1 MNTPLESQL
10 KMHKKVSLTNLY
22 FNRFLA
28 VRYITAFFLFINLYW
43 AVFLLGSLSI
53 AFALPLVLIVLAT
66 LTSFEQ
72 IKLYRNHKNH
82 LRYASLF
89 YRIMLIAIT
98 VLIISIFTPLFHFF
112 FPFLKNSPEAINIVL
127 GILSVSLFFTIL
139 ILIKLK
145 KIERNEDKHF
155 KRIQAYQEIIN

>member
-10 KMHKKVSLTNLY
+10 KLHKKVSLTNLY

-28 VRYITAFFLFINLYW
+28 VRYATAFFLFINLYW
-43 AVFLLGSLSI
+43 AVFLMGSLSI
-53 AFALPLVLIVLAT
+53 AIVLPIMLIILAT

-89 YRIMLIAIT
+89 YQIMLISII
-98 VLIISIFTPLFHFF
+98 VLIVSIFTPLFQFF
-112 FPFLKNSPEAINIVL
+112 FPFLKNSQEAINILL
-127 GILSVSLFFTIL
+127 GIMFTSLVFTIL

>member
-1 MNTPLESQL
+1 MDSQLESQL
-10 KMHKKVSLTNLY
+10 KTHKKVSLTNLY

-28 VRYITAFFLFINLYW
+28 VRYTTAFFLFLNLYW
-43 AVFLLGSLSI
+43 AVFLMGSLSI
-53 AFALPLVLIVLAT
+53 AIVLPLLLILFAT

-72 IKLYRNHKNH
+72 IKLYRNHQNH

-89 YRIMLIAIT
+89 YRIMLVSVIM
-98 VLIISIFTPLFHFF
+98 LIISIYTPLFHFF
-112 FPFLKNSPEAINIVL
+112 FPFLKYSQEALNVLL
-127 GILSVSLFFTIL
+127 GILAASLVFTIF
-139 ILIKLK
+139 ILLKLK

>member
-1 MNTPLESQL
+1 MKTPLESQL
-10 KMHKKVSLTNLY
+10 SMHKKVSLTNLY

-53 AFALPLVLIVLAT
+53 ASVLPLVVIVLAM

-89 YRIMLIAIT
+89 YRFMLIAIT
-98 VLIISIFTPLFHFF
+98 VLIVSIFTPLFHFF
-112 FPFLKNSPEAINIVL
+112 FPFLKNSPEAMNILL
-127 GILSVSLFFTIL
+127 GILLASLFFTIL
-139 ILIKLK
+139 ILVKLK

>member
-10 KMHKKVSLTNLY
+10 KLHKKVSLTNLY

-28 VRYITAFFLFINLYW
+28 VRYATAFFLFINLYW
-43 AVFLLGSLSI
+43 AVFLMGSLSI
-53 AFALPLVLIVLAT
+53 AIVLPIMLIILAT

-72 IKLYRNHKNH
+72 IKLYRNHKNN

-89 YRIMLIAIT
+89 YQIMLISIIA
-98 VLIISIFTPLFHFF
+98 LIVSIFTPLFHFF
-112 FPFLKNSPEAINIVL
+112 FPFLKNSQEAINILL
-127 GILSVSLFFTIL
+127 GIMLTSLVFTIL

>member
-10 KMHKKVSLTNLY
+10 KLHKKVSLTNLY

-28 VRYITAFFLFINLYW
+28 VRYATAFFLFINLYW
-43 AVFLLGSLSI
+43 AVFLMGSLSI
-53 AFALPLVLIVLAT
+53 AIVLPIMLIILAT

-82 LRYASLF
+82 LHYASLF
-89 YRIMLIAIT
+89 YQIMLISIIA
-98 VLIISIFTPLFHFF
+98 LIVSIFTPLFHFF
-112 FPFLKNSPEAINIVL
+112 FPFLKNSQESINILL
-127 GILSVSLFFTIL
+127 GIMLTSLVFTIL

>member
-1 MNTPLESQL
+1 MNTPLENQF
-10 KMHKKVSLTNLY
+10 KMHKQISMTSLY

-28 VRYITAFFLFINLYW
+28 VRYTTAFFLFLNLYW
-43 AVFLLGSLSI
+43 TIFLMGSLSI
-53 AFALPLVLIVLAT
+53 AILLPLILIILAT
-66 LTSFEQ
+66 LTSVEQ
-72 IKLYRNHKNH
+72 IKLYRSHQNH

-89 YRIMLIAIT
+89 YRMMLISGIMLI
-98 VLIISIFTPLFHFF
+98 VSIYTPLFYFF
-112 FPFLKNSPEAINIVL
+112 FPFLKYSQEALKVL
-127 GILSVSLFFTIL
+127 VSILAVSLVFTIF

>member
-28 VRYITAFFLFINLYW
+28 VRYATAFFLFINLYW

-53 AFALPLVLIVLAT
+53 AIVLPLLLIVMAT

-82 LRYASLF
+82 LRYASLL
-89 YRIMLIAIT
+89 YRTL
-98 VLIISIFTPLFHFF
+98 LISIIVLMVSIYTPLFHFF
-112 FPFLKNSPEAINIVL
+112 FPFLKNSPEAVNIIL
-127 GILSVSLFFTIL
+127 GILAASLVFTIF